1 MITIDRK
8 RTTILIALIGGMIGV
23 IGQPLVSFILAGL
36 SNLLFFIMNLQHLP
50 FHFDLWF
57 SDVHA
62 ILWWILPSFM
72 SGIVAALSLTPA
84 ALRLMESSSSRQAGF
99 PKAGML
105 IGSLVG
111 LLACTLLT
119 FIRLTT
125 DFVGPQLFHDGLSSF
140 PTAFR
145 YYSTYL
151 LLGPFLFGPF
161 AAGLGGCAGTILEI
175 RWRKH
180 LRFAESQ
187 P

>member
-1 MITIDRK
+1 MVTSDRM
-8 RTTILIALIGGMIGV
+8 RTTILIALIGGMLGV
-23 IGQPLVSFILAGL
+23 IGQPLVSFILSCL
-36 SNLLFFIMNLQHLP
+36 SNLLFFIMNVQQLP

-57 SDVHA
+57 RDVRA
-62 ILWWILPSFM
+62 VLWWIVPSFI
-72 SGIVAALSLTPA
+72 SGVVAALPLAPA
-84 ALRLMESSSSRQAGF
+84 ALRLMKSSSSSQVGF

-125 DFVGPQLFHDGLSSF
+125 DFVGPTLFHEGLSSF
-140 PTAFR
+140 PTALR
-145 YYSTYL
+145 YYATYL
-151 LLGPFLFGPF
+151 LLGPILFGPF
-161 AAGLGGCAGTILEI
+161 AACLGGCAGAMLEM

-180 LRFAESQ
+180 LRFAESR